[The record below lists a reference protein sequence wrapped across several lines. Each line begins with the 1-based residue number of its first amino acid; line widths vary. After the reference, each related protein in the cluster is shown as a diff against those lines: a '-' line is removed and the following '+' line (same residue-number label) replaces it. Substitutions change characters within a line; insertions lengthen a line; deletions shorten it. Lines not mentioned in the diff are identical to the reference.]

1 MKNKLDDRMAERY
14 RIVEH
19 VRDTAH
25 HILGTAISDPGMDIE
40 RADIICTV
48 LEDVAA
54 SIEEGDHWSHVN

>member
-40 RADIICTV
+40 RADILCTV

-54 SIEEGDHWSHVN
+54 SIEEGDHWSHLN

>member
-1 MKNKLDDRMAERY
+1 MKSNLSGKMAERY

-48 LEDVAA
+48 LEDVAT
-54 SIEEGDHWSHVN
+54 SIEEGDHWSHLN